1 MLEQNEK
8 LLGQARKTRGY
19 LSKRSSGFLGIWQK
33 RYFIIIDHKL
43 CYYADET
50 LEYVKKSI
58 HIDEIDS
65 IKVF

>member
-1 MLEQNEK
+1 MS
-8 LLGQARKTRGY
+8 QARKTRGY
-19 LSKRSSGFLGIWQK
+19 LSKKSSGFIAIWQK

-58 HIDEIDS
+58 LID
-65 IKVF
+65 